1 MDKVTVTYD
10 SIFEIL
16 VREKSKEEL
25 QNLSPEFF
33 KDLVA
38 YVAEKRKAAC
48 NEATDT
54 FSLEE
59 KERAAKQLQNIKR
72 MMTELYERREKKIM
86 NMSMIRSRT
95 GADIIDTAPL
105 MAEEKMLFDAVVA
118 QLDYY
123 RNSILFKLLNAQ
135 TTSLDEKPK
144 EPVEIQKDTKLVRF
158 LHDVPKFVGKEL
170 EVYGPFVEEDMAN
183 LPSEVADILIQKSR
197 AEEVTETQSS

>member
-1 MDKVTVTYD
+1 MDKITVTYD

-16 VREKSKEEL
+16 MREKSKEEL
-25 QNLSPEFF
+25 QKLSPEFF
-33 KDLVA
+33 KDLVK
-38 YVAEKRKAAC
+38 YVSDKRKSASS
-48 NEATDT
+48 EATDT

-59 KERAAKQLQNIKR
+59 KERASKQLQNIKR

-95 GADIIDTAPL
+95 GADIIDTTPL
-105 MAEEKMLFDAVVA
+105 LSEEKMFFDAIVA

-135 TTSLDEKPK
+135 PMSAEEKP
-144 EPVEIQKDTKLVRF
+144 EIPETKKNTKLIRF

-183 LPSEVADILIQKSR
+183 IPSEMADILIKKGR
-197 AEEVTETQSS
+197 AEEVT